1 MFGLHRST
9 VSMVSWLLG
18 STILKYRFDDLKQ
31 WRTVP
36 LLFSRLL
43 TGWTG

>member
-1 MFGLHRST
+1 MALPLKGGVMGTST

-36 LLFSRLL
+36 LLSHVY
-43 TGWTG
+43 